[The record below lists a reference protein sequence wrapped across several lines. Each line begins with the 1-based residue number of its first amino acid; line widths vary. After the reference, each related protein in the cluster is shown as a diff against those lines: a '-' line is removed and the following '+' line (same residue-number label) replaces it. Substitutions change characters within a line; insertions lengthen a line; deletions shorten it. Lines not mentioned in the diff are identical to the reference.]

1 MAKSLPRKP
10 SFRHLRNEAR
20 SILNSHKAGDSSC
33 TAVIRNLRQLK
44 DASDNEILE
53 TSVSLQEIQFALALE
68 YGFASWS
75 DIKKHIDKM
84 EGVLSPSERI
94 DVTGM
99 NLRASMMKQDVFSLL
114 NQRIAQLYGNNL
126 DYEAIHCLSTNA
138 YSLGIYTGEDCTS
151 WWHHAGRSACWDI
164 ITGMLGLS
172 VGDLKIDGLEV
183 TPEQSEEEFDA
194 ASAEQRKQYSVLMRD
209 AMDKGGVVVVD
220 GGWSSRG
227 PHAFIPWVMWGII
240 TQAEDGT
247 IQGAAFNGHDDN
259 PIEYI
264 SDCWSLSPASR
275 SLTQEEA
282 DRAMLRHAAER
293 LRGTGE
299 RYTYERTLFGLPAM
313 DKWIEQME
321 TVQGFCPGCFE
332 RAPDR
337 AWTDANDN
345 GQTFYGGTQSVS
357 KYLRQRRSFHP
368 SISSRLGTVAT
379 HYEQMGEILRLSA
392 ANNGEQYK
400 TFIGDLAKQKE
411 HADRVLR
418 PIKDEMARATDEIE
432 AVSRELS

>member
-1 MAKSLPRKP
+1 
-10 SFRHLRNEAR
+10 
-20 SILNSHKAGDSSC
+20 
-33 TAVIRNLRQLK
+33 VIRRLRQLQ
-44 DASDNEILE
+44 DASDQQILQIP
-53 TSVSLQEIQFALALE
+53 VSLQEIQFALAVE
-68 YGFASWS
+68 YGFASWA
-75 DIKKHIDKM
+75 DIKRHI
-84 EGVLSPSERI
+84 ERISGVLDSSRRV
-94 DVTGM
+94 DVIGM
-99 NLRASMMKQDVFSLL
+99 NMWADMMKQDVFSLL
-114 NQRIAQLYGNNL
+114 NQRIAQLFGHNL

-151 WWHHAGRSACWDI
+151 WWHHAGRGTCWDI
-164 ITGMLGLS
+164 IAALLGLS
-172 VGDLKIDGLEV
+172 VDDLKIDNLEV

-194 ASAEQRKQYSVLMRD
+194 TSTEQRKQYSRLMRD

-220 GGWSSRG
+220 GGWSSQG
-227 PHAFIPWVMWGII
+227 PHGFIPWVLWGII
-240 TQAEDGT
+240 TQADDGT
-247 IQGAAFNGHDDN
+247 IQGATFNGHDDN

-282 DRAMLRHAAER
+282 DRAMLNHAAER

-357 KYLRQRRSFHP
+357 TYLRHRASVHP
-368 SISSRLGTVAT
+368 EIAPHLEDVAA
-379 HYEQMGEILRLSA
+379 HYMRMGELIRPSVED
-392 ANNGEQYK
+392 NGEQYK
-400 TFIGDLAKQKE
+400 TFVGDLDKQKA
-411 HADRVLR
+411 HAAKVLR
-418 PIKDEMARATDEIE
+418 PIRDEMGRAADEL
-432 AVSRELS
+432 AAAQRERAILRFRIS